1 MIRWQDLIA
10 TSRSLTTPQ
19 QPNIQ
24 PLEDSLRR
32 AISTAYYAMFHA
44 LAISNANCLIGSPYD
59 PITRHAWSRAY
70 RGLEHRD
77 TKRNLQRNQVLFSR
91 QVRIFADTFVQMQA
105 QRHNADYDPDQT
117 FTLSATLNWI
127 DRAEHAIV
135 DFMSV
140 PVEERKAVAI
150 QSLIRGRTN

>member
-1 MIRWQDLIA
+1 MIHWQYLIA
-10 TSRSLTTPQ
+10 ASRTLTAPQ
-19 QPNIQ
+19 QPNIPPQ
-24 PLEDSLRR
+24 EDSLRR
-32 AISTAYYAMFHA
+32 ATSTAYYAMFHA
-44 LAISNANCLIGSPYD
+44 LAISNANCLMGTSQD
-59 PITRHAWSRAY
+59 SITRHAWSRVY

-77 TKRNLQRNQVLFSR
+77 AKRNLQRNQLLFS
-91 QVRIFADTFVQMQA
+91 QPVRVFADTFVQLQA
-105 QRHNADYDPDQT
+105 QRHNADYDPDQA

-127 DRAEHAIV
+127 DRAEHAII